1 MRMIDLWKQ
10 QLGGSTYPAKGRRD
24 AEAIAYARR
33 LQRDRKQMEHLTLP
47 LTDLP
52 VAAFDLETTGFS
64 PGKGDIILS
73 IGAVTIN
80 RGKTEEFY
88 SLIYS
93 DKTPPEHITELT
105 GITGEQLKE
114 APSAEHVVKDFLYF
128 IEGRTL
134 AAHHASHE
142 RRFMEKILWDLFR
155 MKFNYRLLDTSYM
168 AALLSPDKPLYTL
181 EECCGHFNI
190 PLAERH
196 HALEDAKAAAELW
209 KTCTEK
215 FEEENCLSLKD
226 VYTKL
231 AQKRHGTLY

>member
-1 MRMIDLWKQ
+1 MRLIDLWKQ

-47 LTDLP
+47 LTELP

-64 PGKGDIILS
+64 PGKGDTILS

-93 DKTPPEHITELT
+93 DKSPPAHITELT

-114 APSAEHVVKDFLYF
+114 APSAEHVLKDFLYF

-155 MKFNYRLLDTSYM
+155 MKFNYRFLIHPTWQLFC
-168 AALLSPDKPLYTL
+168 LPINH
-181 EECCGHFNI
+181 CIRWRN
-190 PLAERH
+190 
-196 HALEDAKAAAELW
+196 AAA
-209 KTCTEK
+209 
-215 FEEENCLSLKD
+215 
-226 VYTKL
+226 
-231 AQKRHGTLY
+231 TLTYHWQRDIMHWRMRRLLQNYGRCVRKNLRRKIVCH